1 MRADQAILCRK
12 EAVQTPTWSMAP
24 PGQFKRCR
32 MKSSACRDS
41 IRVTDSHANPDVN
54 DGRGGLLKGRYLL
67 STTWNAP
74 LNALTAP
81 EEFFE
86 GKGVDV
92 VMLPVHKAMKFMGL
106 TPLPTFMAN
115 DVVKNPTFEEDFR
128 RFEAHLKA
136 ALKEMAE

>member
-1 MRADQAILCRK
+1 
-12 EAVQTPTWSMAP
+12 
-24 PGQFKRCR
+24 

-41 IRVTDSHANPDVN
+41 IRATASHANPDVN

-74 LNALTAP
+74 LNAFTAP

-86 GKGVDV
+86 GKGIDV
-92 VMLPVHKAMKFMGL
+92 VMLPRNKAMQFMDL
-106 TPLPTFMAN
+106 TPLPAFMAN

-136 ALKEMAE
+136 ALKKMAE